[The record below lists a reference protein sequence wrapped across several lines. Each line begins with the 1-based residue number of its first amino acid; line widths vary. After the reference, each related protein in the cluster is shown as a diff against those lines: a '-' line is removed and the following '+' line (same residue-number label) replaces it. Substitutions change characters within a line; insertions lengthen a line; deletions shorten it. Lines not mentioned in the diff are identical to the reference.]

1 MIKLKNLLLE
11 YKQAS
16 TQLTKQQF
24 SQVFRVCCTNIKHI
38 NQLLYRRQKT
48 KDEFMLF
55 NSANSPT
62 RPSAYGG
69 VGKNPYQKR
78 SGDSFYN

>member
-1 MIKLKNLLLE
+1 
-11 YKQAS
+11 
-16 TQLTKQQF
+16 
-24 SQVFRVCCTNIKHI
+24 
-38 NQLLYRRQKT
+38 
-48 KDEFMLF
+48 MLF